1 MKKIYFIPLWISQ
14 IYEFVISFAWII
26 PLCFSVQRLILTLDP
41 ILYFRMFECERR
53 FLISFDYW
61 IQIDVN
67 GNKMENRKRKIHC
80 IRIKLCGTTI
90 FRQIATS
97 RIILQI
103 PLLSFVIK
111 DPYFTISWFTR
122 EKNFVC
128 VCLIQDVKLSISYLD
143 SLNAFDCNFIPIEC
157 TVLEI

>member
-1 MKKIYFIPLWISQ
+1 MIEKEKRSASNIINVQGSFKWMKKIYFIPLWISQ

-80 IRIKLCGTTI
+80 IRIKLWWHHNI
-90 FRQIATS
+90 S
-97 RIILQI
+97 
-103 PLLSFVIK
+103 PNSNIK
-111 DPYFTISWFTR
+111 DNTSNTPFIIRYKRPIFYDILIHER
-122 EKNFVC
+122 EKFRL
-128 VCLIQDVKLSISYLD
+128 CLFNSG
-143 SLNAFDCNFIPIEC
+143 C
-157 TVLEI
+157 

>member
-1 MKKIYFIPLWISQ
+1 MEHDVSQSIASLLCQNLEVHLDILKLNLFNLFKYILSSTCYVSNMKEKEKSLASNIINVQGSFKWMKKIYFIPLWISQ

-67 GNKMENRKRKIHC
+67 GNKMENRKRKNTLH
-80 IRIKLCGTTI
+80 
-90 FRQIATS
+90 
-97 RIILQI
+97 
-103 PLLSFVIK
+103 
-111 DPYFTISWFTR
+111 
-122 EKNFVC
+122 
-128 VCLIQDVKLSISYLD
+128 
-143 SLNAFDCNFIPIEC
+143 
-157 TVLEI
+157 